1 MKKRILKISA
11 LILALVLIAGVC
23 VFANSLI
30 GNPVSMALAKKT
42 AEKYIEE
49 NYADKKLT
57 VEDVTYSFK
66 DGYYHANVIDEEN
79 IDGHFTLMMDSFG
92 KLREDDYADRV
103 TGGWNIAYRINDE
116 YRKKVDSIFESQT
129 FSYDAHIGFGDIEF
143 ISRKYKNES
152 VVPEYAFVTE
162 ELTAGKIYDVFELG
176 AAAGKLTMYIDND
189 TVTADKMAQILLDTK
204 KLFDEA
210 GVGFY
215 AIDCVLETP
224 KGENGF
230 EYEERIEVLDFLYSD
245 IYEDGLSQRITE
257 ADKAAK
263 EYYAAQDMEKL
274 EEY

>member
-49 NYADKKLT
+49 NHADKKLT

-66 DGYYHANVIDEEN
+66 DGYYYANVIDEEN

-92 KLREDDYADRV
+92 KLRVSDYADRV

-129 FSYDAHIGFGDIEF
+129 FSYDVHIGFGDIEF
-143 ISRKYKNES
+143 ISREYKNES
-152 VVPEYAFVTE
+152 VVPDYALVTE

-176 AAAGKLTMYIDND
+176 AAAGKLTLYIDDD

-215 AIDCVLETP
+215 AIDCVLESP

-230 EYEERIEVLDFLYSD
+230 EYEERIEVMDFLCSD
-245 IYEDGLSQRITE
+245 IFEDGLAQRIE
-257 ADKAAK
+257 AADKAAK
-263 EYYAAQDMEKL
+263 EYYAAQDAEKFG
-274 EEY
+274 EY